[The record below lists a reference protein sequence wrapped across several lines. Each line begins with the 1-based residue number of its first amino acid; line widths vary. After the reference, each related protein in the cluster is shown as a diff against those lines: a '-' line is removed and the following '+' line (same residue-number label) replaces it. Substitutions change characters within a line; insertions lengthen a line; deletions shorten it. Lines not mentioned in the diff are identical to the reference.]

1 MPHLAQRLSL
11 IAVASSSPA
20 IDRQMRASIFST
32 ADRAHASFVK

>member
-20 IDRQMRASIFST
+20 IDRQMRASIAAT
-32 ADRAHASFVK
+32 AAFAQSCSLK